1 LLNSDLTRK
10 NLIRFGRWQQFN
22 MAGDQ
27 SLSTFFF
34 KNRHKT
40 PLQDCIAPAYV
51 FHQTKLQKFELT
63 WIRDDDEISSTT
75 RPLVFDA
82 RRVVIFP
89 ITRQSKQLTNNFHI
103 LDLEQS
109 TESVLLVQKR
119 GKVTKTSKENLTR

>member
-1 LLNSDLTRK
+1 
-10 NLIRFGRWQQFN
+10 

-75 RPLVFDA
+75 RPLDFDA